1 VDGAAEDVRVTGLPD
16 GDMETGAPPDYS
28 QAIYGSL
35 LVTSLVAVQWRG
47 TPSPD
52 GIALSIV
59 ITLGVFWLAHVWA
72 EVVNLR
78 VHSRFSQSVAVGL
91 ARDEA
96 SMLLAVILPALVL
109 AIGPRLG
116 MAINTAVAAALVICI
131 GQLFVW
137 GLVVGRAAHRGWLLP
152 IAVAIVDSL
161 LGILI
166 VALKVAVLH

>member
-1 VDGAAEDVRVTGLPD
+1 VDGAAEDGPVTGPPA
-16 GDMETGAPPDYS
+16 GDLQSGALPDYS

-78 VHSRFSQSVAVGL
+78 VQSRFSGSTAFIL
-91 ARDEA
+91 ARYEA
-96 SMLLAVILPALVL
+96 SMLLAVILPALAL
-109 AIGPRLG
+109 ALGPRLG

-166 VALKVAVLH
+166 VGLKVAVLH

>member
-1 VDGAAEDVRVTGLPD
+1 MTRPPTGSDASDG
-16 GDMETGAPPDYS
+16 PPTYT

-52 GIALSIV
+52 GIALSLVVGIV
-59 ITLGVFWLAHVWA
+59 VFWLAHIWA

-78 VHSRFSQSVAVGL
+78 VRNQFRMGDAVVI

-96 SMLLAVILPALVL
+96 ALLAAVVLPALVL
-109 AIGPRLG
+109 ALGPRLG
-116 MAINTAVAAALVICI
+116 LTVDEAIGGALIVCI

-152 IAVAIVDSL
+152 LVVAVVDSL
-161 LGILI
+161 LGVVI

>member
-1 VDGAAEDVRVTGLPD
+1 MAVDEDL
-16 GDMETGAPPDYS
+16 ESAPNYTR
-28 QAIYGSL
+28 AIYGSI

-47 TPSPD
+47 QPSPD
-52 GIALSIV
+52 GIALSLV
-59 ITLGVFWLAHVWA
+59 VSLGVFWLAHVWS

-78 VHSRFSQSVAVGL
+78 VHNRFARSEAVRI

-96 SMLLAVILPALVL
+96 AMLTSLVLPVAVL

-116 MAINTAVAAALVICI
+116 LTIDIVIGTALVVCI

-137 GLVVGRAAHRGWLLP
+137 GLIVGRAAHRGWLLP
-152 IAVAIVDSL
+152 LVVAVADSA
-161 LGILI
+161 LGVLI

>member
-1 VDGAAEDVRVTGLPD
+1 MATASPSERPTPADDDAAPTYTR
-16 GDMETGAPPDYS
+16 
-28 QAIYGSL
+28 AIYGSI

-47 TPSPD
+47 QPSPD
-52 GIALSIV
+52 GIALTIV
-59 ITLGVFWLAHVWA
+59 VSLGVFWLAHVWA

-78 VHSRFSQSVAVGL
+78 VHNRFSRAEAGRI

-96 SMLLAVILPALVL
+96 AMLTALVVPVAVL
-109 AIGPRLG
+109 ALGPRLG
-116 MAINTAVAAALVICI
+116 ASIDVVVGAALAVCI

-152 IAVAIVDSL
+152 LVVALIDSA

-166 VALKVAVLH
+166 VGLKVAVLH